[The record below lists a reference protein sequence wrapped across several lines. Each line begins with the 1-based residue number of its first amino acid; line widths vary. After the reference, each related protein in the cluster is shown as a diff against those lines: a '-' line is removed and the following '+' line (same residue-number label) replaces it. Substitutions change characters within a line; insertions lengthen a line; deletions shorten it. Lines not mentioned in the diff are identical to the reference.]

1 MSRIVSKKLR
11 DSARGQSCTLRL
23 PGVCNFDPETTVL
36 AHLPCGQK
44 GMGMK
49 GPDMIAV
56 FACSACHD
64 RLDARTSA
72 APAVTGAD
80 MLRALAETQLIWIR
94 DGLLT
99 VKGAAA

>member
-23 PGVCNFDPETTVL
+23 PGCGFDDGTVVL

-80 MLRALAETQLIWIR
+80 MLRALAETQLIWLR

-99 VKGAAA
+99 VKGAA

>member
-1 MSRIVSKKLR
+1 MSRVVSNKLR
-11 DSARGQSCTLRL
+11 ESARGQDCALRI
-23 PGVCNFDPETTVL
+23 PGVCNFDSSTTVL

-49 GPDMIAV
+49 GPDVMAV

-64 RLDARTSA
+64 RIDARTSS

-80 MLRALAETQLIWIR
+80 MLRALAETQLKWI
-94 DGLLT
+94 DMGLLT
-99 VKGAAA
+99 VKGMK

>member
-11 DSARGQSCTLRL
+11 DSARGQPCTLRL
-23 PGVCNFDPETTVL
+23 PGCGFDDGTVVL

-49 GPDMIAV
+49 GPDQIAC
-56 FACSACHD
+56 FACDHCHSV
-64 RLDARTSA
+64 LDGRRKGEITE
-72 APAVTGAD
+72 GD
-80 MLRALAETQLIWIR
+80 MLRALAETQLIWLR

-99 VKGAAA
+99 VKGVAA

>member
-1 MSRIVSKKLR
+1 MRVISQKLR
-11 DSARGQSCTLRL
+11 DSARGQDCTLRL
-23 PGVCNFDPETTVL
+23 PGICNFDSSTTVL

-64 RLDARTSA
+64 RLDARTSS

-80 MLRALAETQLIWIR
+80 MLRALAETQLKWL
-94 DGLLT
+94 DMGLMT
-99 VKGAAA
+99 IKGMK

>member
-1 MSRIVSKKLR
+1 MRVISQKLR
-11 DSARGQSCTLRL
+11 DSARGQDCTLRL
-23 PGVCNFDPETTVL
+23 PGICNFDSATTVL

-64 RLDARTSA
+64 RLDARTSS

-80 MLRALAETQLIWIR
+80 MLRALAETQLKWL
-94 DGLLT
+94 DMGLMT
-99 VKGAAA
+99 IKGVK